1 MSQTTPSLCSG
12 RGVFVGWLTWFAS
25 HLDEAGRPSRGLY
38 LNLQLRDLL
47 LELSHGGDV
56 VGFPQPNRH
65 HLFFTLQRGGVG
77 VGGETSQSCCWVL
90 LLFFFLM

>member
-1 MSQTTPSLCSG
+1 M
-12 RGVFVGWLTWFAS
+12 VWLTWFAS

-38 LNLQLRDLL
+38 LNLKLRDLL

-65 HLFFTLQRGGVG
+65 HLFFTLQRGGVM
-77 VGGETSQSCCWVL
+77 GGTGGGGGRRLRVAAGCCC
-90 LLFFFLM
+90 FFLT

>member
-1 MSQTTPSLCSG
+1 M
-12 RGVFVGWLTWFAS
+12 VWLTWFAS

-65 HLFFTLQRGGVG
+65 HLFFTLQRGGVM
-77 VGGETSQSCCWVL
+77 GGTGGGGRDVSEL
-90 LLFFFLM
+90 PLGAAAFF